1 MARKTICL
9 VGPSW
14 TRERALERDCEA
26 GAHRHIDEREAKALV
41 RNGEAQWLLGG
52 YRRGRLA
59 AGSVLQ
65 DRNEGTGQRPN
76 RLSIEVGETH
86 AMMIYG
92 GNRIA
97 AEMLTQIRRRAR
109 G

>member
-9 VGPSW
+9 VGPKW
-14 TRERALERDCEA
+14 TREQALERDCGA
-26 GAHRHIDEREAKALV
+26 GEHRHIDEQEARVLV
-41 RNGEAQWLLGG
+41 RNGEAQWLVGG
-52 YRRGRLA
+52 IRRGRVA

-65 DRNEGTGQRPN
+65 DKNDSSGARPN

-86 AMMIYG
+86 AMMVYG
-92 GNRIA
+92 GSHIA
-97 AEMLTQIRRRAR
+97 VEMLQQIRRRAH

>member
-9 VGPSW
+9 VGPKW
-14 TRERALERDCEA
+14 TRERALERECGA
-26 GAHRHIDEREAKALV
+26 GDHRHIDEREARTLV
-41 RNGEAQWLLGG
+41 RNGEAQWLVGG
-52 YRRGRLA
+52 IRRGQVA

-65 DRNEGTGQRPN
+65 DKNEHSGEKPN

-86 AMMIYG
+86 AMMVYG

-97 AEMLTQIRRRAR
+97 VEMLHQIRRRAR

>member
-14 TRERALERDCEA
+14 TQKRALERDCGTGE
-26 GAHRHIDEREAKALV
+26 HRHIDEHEARALV
-41 RNGEAQWLLGG
+41 SNGEAQWLVGG
-52 YRRGRLA
+52 IRRGKVM

-65 DRNEGTGQRPN
+65 DRVEGAGQKPN

-86 AMMIYG
+86 AMMVYQ
-92 GNRIA
+92 GNQIA
-97 AEMLTQIRRRAR
+97 VAMLQQIRRRAR